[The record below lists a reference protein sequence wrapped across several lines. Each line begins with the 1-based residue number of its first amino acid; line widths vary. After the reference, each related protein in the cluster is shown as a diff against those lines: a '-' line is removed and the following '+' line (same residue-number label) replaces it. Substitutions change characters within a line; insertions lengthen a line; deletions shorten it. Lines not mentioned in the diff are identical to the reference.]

1 MIVEVRRYTTQ
12 PGKRDAWI
20 TYMREV
26 VVPFQESNGM
36 RVLGQY
42 TVDDDED
49 AFVWMRSF
57 ESVEQM
63 REQSEAVY
71 ESAYWTEH
79 VAPVVFEHL
88 VRGASTVTILRP
100 TTADALGG
108 VQQ

>member
-1 MIVEVRRYTTQ
+1 MIVEVRKYTTQ

-26 VVPFQESNGM
+26 VVPFQESKGM

-42 TVDDDED
+42 TVDDDEN

-71 ESAYWTEH
+71 ESAYWTEQ
-79 VAPVVFEHL
+79 VTPVVIDHL
-88 VRGASTVTILRP
+88 VRGASTVTILHP
-100 TTADALGG
+100 TNVDARDG